1 MNEATL
7 EAPAPTEDVQVATL
21 TAQDRC
27 DECGAQAYGIALY
40 GEAELLFC
48 AHHFTKYEARL
59 AETATKIIDERW
71 RLSDNRPES
80 SA

>member
-7 EAPAPTEDVQVATL
+7 EAPAPHDDVKIATL

-27 DECGAQAYGIALY
+27 DECGAQAYGVALY
-40 GEAELLFC
+40 GESELLFC
-48 AHHFTKYEARL
+48 AHHFTKHEAKL
-59 AETATKIIDERW
+59 ALTATKLIDERW
-71 RLSDNRPES
+71 RLTDKRPES

>member
-21 TAQDRC
+21 SAKDRC

-40 GEAELLFC
+40 GETELLFC
-48 AHHFTKYEARL
+48 AHHFTKYEVKL
-59 AETATKIIDERW
+59 KEKATKLIDERW
-71 RLSDNRPES
+71 QLSGKRPDS
-80 SA
+80 SS